1 MGNHFAVQITPDG
14 LTMYAQ
20 HNGAVSGA
28 FINVMDSQILVI
40 MRFYCRVV
48 RLERIV
54 LQSFEAAIRCAQNF
68 HIDRSLG
75 LDIHCDIIGPMFNTH
90 AHL

>member
-1 MGNHFAVQITPDG
+1 M
-14 LTMYAQ
+14 
-20 HNGAVSGA
+20 AVSGTL
-28 FINVMDSQILVI
+28 IDMVDSQVLAV
-40 MRFYCRVV
+40 MRFDGRVL

-54 LQSFEAAIRCAQNF
+54 RQSFEAAIRCAQNF

-75 LDIHCDIIGPMFNTH
+75 LDIHCDIIGRMFNTH